1 MIYLSKSDYKTARTC
16 STKLYYKKLKYPAT
30 QDDDEFMELL
40 QDGGYMID
48 AIAKLLFPDA
58 VIINENNIQSALQAT
73 QKLIAHENI
82 ILFEAAF
89 FSNGKL
95 ARPDILIKEG
105 NSFTLIE
112 VKARSFDGAEA
123 QDRLNASK
131 PNIFRNKLKGEITPG
146 WQPYLEDI
154 TFQSLIL
161 RELFPQAHVTCEL
174 IMPDKSRTTTIDNL
188 YSLFELK
195 QLTLDESGYPRTSVA
210 FLGDVDQL
218 RRDHF
223 LSRVNVDAEV
233 NDLLPQVRSE
243 AEKFIN
249 SLQPLTKISTQINFS
264 CRDCEFRVP
273 DNEKQNG
280 FRECWGKL
288 ATVKPHIFDMYIGS
302 QIAGT
307 NGPLLDELIVQG
319 KVNLMDIPE
328 LALVKKDGSVGAR
341 NQRQLLQLQNT
352 RENTEWIDL
361 ALQGILD
368 SFAYPLHFIDFETS
382 GLAVPYHAGMH
393 PYETIAFQWSC
404 HTLRSPSA
412 ELEHSEWINVEE
424 AFPSFA
430 FADSLMKQIGRKGT
444 FFMWATHENT
454 ILKVIRGQM
463 EGRYENI
470 KLKNWLE
477 WITDDGNG
485 KSRLVDMNNL
495 TIKHYFH
502 PIMGGRTSI
511 KKVLDAI
518 WKTDP
523 ILREQFPNY
532 MKEESGEIL
541 SPYKSLPPLIIDGED
556 ILVAEGT
563 GAIRAYQ
570 AMIYGPQK
578 SDISIREVWKKLLL
592 QYCELDTLAMVMI
605 YLHWQKLLSL
615 A

>member
-30 QDDDEFMELL
+30 QADDEFMELL

-58 VIINENNIQSALQAT
+58 VIISETNIQSALQAT

-95 ARPDILIKEG
+95 ARPDILIKDG

-233 NDLLPQVRSE
+233 NDLLPQVRTE
-243 AEKFIN
+243 AVKFIN
-249 SLQPLTKISTQINFS
+249 SLQPLTKISTQINFG

-273 DNEKQNG
+273 DDEKQNG

-328 LALVKKDGSVGAR
+328 SALVKKNGSVGTR

-352 RENTEWIDL
+352 RENTEWIDSVL
-361 ALQGILD
+361 RSILD
-368 SFAYPLHFIDFETS
+368 SLAYPLHFIDFETS

-430 FADSLMKQIGRKGT
+430 FAESLMKQIGRNGT

-470 KLKNWLE
+470 KLQNWLE

-523 ILREQFPNY
+523 ILRKQFPNY

-541 SPYKSLPPLIIDGED
+541 SPYKSLPPLIIDGEN

-592 QYCELDTLAMVMI
+592 QYCELDTLAMVII

-615 A
+615 P